1 MDEAQLH
8 ISRSDKDTFELGR
21 KMAQNAHS
29 GDVILLYGDLGVG
42 KTVFAKGFAEGLGI
56 TEPVTSPTF
65 TIVHEY
71 EGSKKM
77 YHFDLYR
84 IGDPDELYDIG
95 YEEYFYSDGV
105 SLVEWPER
113 LEYLMPENAISVT
126 VQKDLNEDP
135 NFRRIKVDYFGG

>member
-1 MDEAQLH
+1 
-8 ISRSDKDTFELGR
+8 
-21 KMAQNAHS
+21 MAQNAHS
-29 GDVILLYGDLGVG
+29 GDIILLYGDLGVG

-126 VQKDLNEDP
+126 VEKDLNEDP
-135 NFRRIKVDYFGG
+135 NFRRIKVDYYGG

>member
-1 MDEAQLH
+1 MEESHIH
-8 ISRSDKDTFELGR
+8 ISRSDKDTYELG
-21 KMAQNAHS
+21 KEMAKKAHS
-29 GDVILLYGDLGVG
+29 GDIILLYGDLGVG

-126 VQKDLNEDP
+126 VEKDLSEDP
-135 NFRRIKVDYFGG
+135 NFRRIKVDYYGG